1 MTSPF
6 LRKINYIKNGF
17 FFMTFGKKYVP
28 SDGIKLRD
36 EITGFDS
43 RYYIKIFIY
52 NSNTH
57 EPLQHQ
63 LNTVEN

>member
-1 MTSPF
+1 
-6 LRKINYIKNGF
+6 
-17 FFMTFGKKYVP
+17 MTFGKKYVP

>member
-1 MTSPF
+1 MKVYLKQENYFMTSPF

-36 EITGFDS
+36 EITGFDGTQKM
-43 RYYIKIFIY
+43 KIC
-52 NSNTH
+52 
-57 EPLQHQ
+57 Q
-63 LNTVEN
+63 LHSL